1 NEAEAW
7 ERPDW
12 ERMRAASM
20 IACRESAR
28 PNMAACWNAGMGFGT
43 LRHPRAPNGAADLSL
58 YAPAADRGCSLEAR
72 TPEEARQKAI
82 MCEVSARFGDVQLAF
97 ERLAMACEGGRLS
110 ACSAEYRTEVLHRA
124 VFDACA
130 RGVDTLSVPPF
141 LFETSQ
147 NPTTME
153 DYALAEKQ
161 YARFV
166 RRVDLPSLPHRDA
179 APAVPVVDLDAG
191 APEIELAEAE
201 VG

>member
-82 MCEVSARFGDVQLAF
+82 MGEVSARCGGVQLAF
-97 ERLAMACEGGRLS
+97 ERPARGCEGGRLA
-110 ACSAEYRTEVLHRA
+110 ACSAGCRTVVLRRA
-124 VFDACA
+124 GFAA
-130 RGVDTLSVPPF
+130 RGRGVDTLGVPAC
-141 LFETSQ
+141 LFEARQS
-147 NPTTME
+147 PTTME

-166 RRVDLPSLPHRDA
+166 RRVDLPSLP
-179 APAVPVVDLDAG
+179 
-191 APEIELAEAE
+191 
-201 VG
+201 